1 MQVSNAM
8 KRFSQVIGSLVVLG
22 LVAACTPN
30 STPSSNGVTGET
42 NTVDGAIA
50 TTPTIDEFGL
60 SEIAGSG
67 CGMTLWRAGRT
78 PQDGKYILFNGL
90 VQQSLSDFD
99 VRMEMKID
107 DQVVIFGRTDHQ
119 GEEFTEENYPL
130 QTFVSE
136 DGSLVVTVEVEAPRP
151 PAPVPGVPGS
161 GESEVVTISQG
172 TVTVE
177 RDGQATRVPVVGDAG
192 C

>member
-8 KRFSQVIGSLVVLG
+8 KKFSQVIGSLVVLG

-30 STPSSNGVTGET
+30 STPSGNGATGEA

-50 TTPTIDEFGL
+50 TTPTINEFGID
-60 SEIAGSG
+60 EIAGSG
-67 CGMTLWRAGRT
+67 CGMTLWRAERT

-107 DQVVIFGRTDHQ
+107 DQVVVFGRTDHQ
-119 GEEFTEENYPL
+119 GEEFTVENYPL

-136 DGSLVVTVEVEAPRP
+136 DGSLVVTVEVEALRP
-151 PAPVPGVPGS
+151 AAPVSGVPGS

-177 RDGQATRVPVVGDAG
+177 RDGQATSVPVVGDAG